1 MWTNFLCLG
10 KLRRMTVHGS
20 RFTDYGLRFTVHG
33 LRFTGY
39 GFWLLTAVLLLL
51 TLTACRSTNLPE
63 LPPAEIVQ
71 NAADRMNAMAG
82 FRFDISREGAPAYLD
97 PDNILSFRRA
107 AGAYVAPDKAAATV
121 RVIGPGLITD
131 VNVVSIAETQW
142 QTNVA
147 TGQWEELPPNWG
159 FNPAVLFDPAVGLP
173 TILTNDVSNLQLGE
187 PQKLPGGSSDQL
199 LYYLTGDVAGERLY
213 TMSGTLIGPQAVTVA
228 MWIRPETFELVRVV
242 VTEPEPAA
250 GEPSIWQVDFANYG
264 EVVDIQPPIVE

>member
-1 MWTNFLCLG
+1 
-10 KLRRMTVHGS
+10 MTVN
-20 RFTDYGLRFTVHG
+20 GLRM
-33 LRFTGY
+33 TGY
-39 GFWLLTAVLLLL
+39 GFFWLITAVLL
-51 TLTACRSTNLPE
+51 LTACRSTELPE

-71 NAADRMNAMAG
+71 NAADRMNTLPG

-107 AGAYVAPDKAAATV
+107 TGAYVAPDKALATV

-131 VNVVSIAETQW
+131 VNVISIAETQW

-147 TGQWEELPPNWG
+147 TGEWEELPPNWG
-159 FNPAVLFDPAVGLP
+159 FNPAVLFDASVGLP

-187 PQKLPGGSSDQL
+187 PQNLKGNGGPDQL

-213 TMSGTLIGPQAVTVA
+213 TMSGTLIGPQAVTVQ
-228 MWIRPETFELVRVV
+228 MWIAPETFELVRVV
-242 VTEPEPAA
+242 VTEPEP

-264 EVVDIQPPIVE
+264 EVVEIQPPIE